1 MYKRRPVRN
10 LKERRP
16 FDRFERNSRSSYSNR
31 SSYKEVDRY
40 GVIFI
45 RTDEYK
51 RCDDVLSALKIA
63 GSIKRKKNDW
73 NYCHAFCRGEGY
85 FIMP

>member
-10 LKERRP
+10 SKGRRP
-16 FDRFERNSRSSYSNR
+16 FDRFERNNR

-40 GVIFI
+40 GIIFI

-51 RCDDVLSALKIA
+51 RCDDALSACKIA
-63 GSIKRKKNDW
+63 ASIKHKKNDW
-73 NYCHAFCRGEGY
+73 NYCHAFCRGDGY
-85 FIMP
+85 FIML